1 MKKIYALMLGLAALV
16 SFSACSEDDYASKY
30 LDPSKT
36 TTVTCEKLMTGAFM
50 AGNQNTFNSYWRM
63 YTWDNY
69 FGKLAQTIGFSNNSG
84 TVYYINDGYANDRWN
99 NFYDILRQYRVMEKI
114 WNEEEGD
121 AKVQDRIFLALTEVF
136 IYDHLSQLCDIW
148 GPVPFSEAGFLGV
161 TGDLVSSYPAYDSD
175 VDLYKMML
183 ENLDALYTEI
193 GSLSSSISSTTQ
205 AKVAAQDY
213 INGGDL
219 QKWQRYCNS
228 LMLRLGMHVALKG
241 SLTSQGQAAVKTA
254 AGRLLVTDLDNAIG
268 VKADNDGFKYYENYR
283 DGFKDINNTASQAII
298 DALQI
303 TGENDPRLP
312 VIYVPDAEGN
322 YYGMSTHETDAQQS
336 ERSGGDHNTEETR
349 YYARLN
355 NITYMSNNYMW
366 NPIITASEVYFLL
379 AEAAQRG
386 YISTTTAEAAF
397 KDGVKYSILAYLKSN
412 MESSQASLFY
422 NSSAFNDY
430 RASEYPSDA
439 EINAYTT
446 AVWGAYSDKLN
457 AIMTQKWVNFGILQ
471 PTQAWTDI
479 RRTGLP
485 ALYYPADGA
494 DNNGYKTVTQRVKYP
509 NTEAANNTA
518 NYEANK
524 ANVNGDSAYY
534 TLFWAT
540 EVK

>member
-16 SFSACSEDDYASKY
+16 AFSACTEDDYASKY

-99 NFYDILRQYRVMEKI
+99 NFYDILRQYRVMQRV
-114 WNEEEGD
+114 WNEEEDD
-121 AKVQDRIFLALTEVF
+121 AKAQDRVFLALTEVF

-148 GPVPFSEAGFLGV
+148 GPVPFTEAGNLGV
-161 TGDLVSSYPAYDSD
+161 TGDLVASYPAYDSD

-193 GSLSSSISSTTQ
+193 GALDGSLSSTTK
-205 AKVAAQDY
+205 AKIAAQDY

-241 SLTSQGQAAVKTA
+241 GLTSQGQAAVKTA

-283 DGFKDINNTASQAII
+283 DGYKDINNTASQAII

-303 TGENDPRLP
+303 TGANDPRLP

-322 YYGMSTHETDAQQS
+322 YYGMSTHETDDQQS

-355 NITYMSNNYMW
+355 NLTYMSNNYMW

-386 YISTTTAEAAF
+386 FISNPTAEAAF

-422 NSSAFNDY
+422 NSSAYNDY
-430 RASEYPSDA
+430 RAEAYPSDSDMDA
-439 EINAYTT
+439 FTT
-446 AVWGAYSDKLN
+446 AVWGAYGDKLN

-471 PTQAWTDI
+471 ATQAWTDI

-509 NTEAANNTA
+509 NTEAANNKA

-524 ANVNGDSAYY
+524 GNVNGDSAYC

>member
-1 MKKIYALMLGLAALV
+1 MKKIYAFMLGLAALV
-16 SFSACSEDDYASKY
+16 SFSACTEDDYASKY

-36 TTVTCEKLMTGAFM
+36 TTVTCEKLMTGAFI

-99 NFYDILRQYRVMEKI
+99 NFYDILRQYRVMEKV
-114 WNEEEGD
+114 WNEEEDD
-121 AKVQDRIFLALTEVF
+121 AKAQDRVFLALTEVF

-148 GPVPFSEAGFLGV
+148 GPVPFSEAGNLGV
-161 TGDLVSSYPAYDSD
+161 TGDLVTSYPAYDSD

-193 GSLSSSISSTTQ
+193 GSLNNSLSSTTK
-205 AKVAAQDY
+205 AKIAAQDY

-219 QKWQRYCNS
+219 QMWQRYCNS

-268 VKADNDGFKYYENYR
+268 VKADADGFKYYENYR
-283 DGFKDINNTASQAII
+283 DGFKDINNTASQVLI
-298 DALQI
+298 DAMQI

-322 YYGMSTHETDAQQS
+322 YYGMSTHETDDEQN
-336 ERSGGDHNTEETR
+336 ERGGGSHNTEETR

-397 KDGVKYSILAYLKSN
+397 RNGVKYSILGYYKSN
-412 MESSQASLFY
+412 IESSQASLFY
-422 NSSAFNDY
+422 NSSAYNDFH
-430 RASEYPSDA
+430 ATDYPDSG
-439 EINAYTT
+439 EIDAYT
-446 AVWGAYSDKLN
+446 AALWGAYGDKLN
-457 AIMTQKWVNFGILQ
+457 AIMTQKLVNFGILQ
-471 PTQAWTDI
+471 ATQAWTDI

-509 NTEAANNTA
+509 NTEAANNAA

>member
-16 SFSACSEDDYASKY
+16 AFSACTEDDYASKY

-99 NFYDILRQYRVMEKI
+99 NFYDILRQYRVMEKV
-114 WNEEEGD
+114 WGEEEGD
-121 AKVQDRIFLALTEVF
+121 AKAQDRVFLALTEVF

-148 GPVPFSEAGFLGV
+148 GPVPFTKAGFLGV
-161 TGDLVSSYPAYDSD
+161 TGNLVESYPAYDSD

-193 GSLSSSISSTTQ
+193 GGFSSSLSSTTK
-205 AKVAAQDY
+205 AKIAAQDY

-254 AGRLLVTDLDNAIG
+254 AGRLLVTDLENAIG
-268 VKADNDGFKYYENYR
+268 VTADNDGFKYYENYR
-283 DGFKDINNTASQAII
+283 DGYKDINNTASQAII

-303 TGENDPRLP
+303 TGQNDPRLP

-355 NITYMSNNYMW
+355 NLTYMSNNYMW

-386 YISTTTAEAAF
+386 YISSPSAEAAF

-422 NSSAFNDY
+422 NSSVFNDY
-430 RASEYPSDA
+430 RVAEYPSDS
-439 EINAYTT
+439 EIDAYTT
-446 AVWGAYSDKLN
+446 AMWGAYSDKLN

-471 PTQAWTDI
+471 ATQAWTDI

>member
-16 SFSACSEDDYASKY
+16 AFSACTEDDYASKY

-148 GPVPFSEAGFLGV
+148 GPVPFTAAGNLGV

-205 AKVAAQDY
+205 AKIAQQDY

-303 TGENDPRLP
+303 TGANDPRLP

>member
-1 MKKIYALMLGLAALV
+1 MKKIYALMLGIVTLAALV
-16 SFSACSEDDYASKY
+16 SCSEDDYASKY

-36 TTVTCEKLMTGAFM
+36 TTVTCDKLMTGAFM

-99 NFYDILRQYRVMEKI
+99 NFYDILRQYRVMEKVRAA
-114 WNEEEGD
+114 ED
-121 AKVQDRIFLALTEVF
+121 ADVQAEDRIFLALTEVF
-136 IYDHLSQLCDIW
+136 LYDHLSQLVDIW
-148 GPVPFSEAGFLGV
+148 GPVPFSAAGYLGV
-161 TGDLVSSYPAYDSD
+161 TGDLAASYPAYDND
-175 VDLYKMML
+175 EDLYKMML
-183 ENLDALYTEI
+183 ENLDKLYTEI
-193 GSLSSSISSTTQ
+193 GSLSNSLSATTK
-205 AKVAAQDY
+205 AKLVKQDY

-219 QKWQRYCNS
+219 EKWQRYANS
-228 LMLRLGMHVALKG
+228 LLLRLGMHVSTNG
-241 SLTSQGQAAVKTA
+241 SLTAQGQAAVKTA

-283 DGFKDINNTASQAII
+283 DGYKDINNTASQVII

-312 VIYVPDAEGN
+312 IIYVPDAEGN
-322 YYGMSTHETDAQQS
+322 YYGMSTKETDDEQS
-336 ERSGGDHNTEETR
+336 ERTGGDHNTEETR

-397 KDGVKYSILAYLKSN
+397 RNGVKYSILGYYKSN
-412 MESSQASLFY
+412 IESSQASLFY
-422 NSSAFNDY
+422 NSSAYNDFH
-430 RASEYPSDA
+430 ATDYPDSG
-439 EINAYTT
+439 EIDAYT
-446 AVWGAYSDKLN
+446 AALWGAYGDKLN
-457 AIMTQKWVNFGILQ
+457 AIMTQKLVNFGILQ
-471 PTQAWTDI
+471 ATQAWTDI

-509 NTEAANNTA
+509 NTEAANNAA